1 MEIMETRK
9 LTAGTKA
16 LMVFAFAVMSGFMW
30 RVRGDEGYGSM
41 WGMFAVGVMFV
52 LFIFAF
58 FGNRRKMS
66 YEAIPIAVIL
76 LGITNGS
83 WGTLNTQ
90 MGGYLSG
97 DLPFPGAE
105 QAETVAISPFSGLWI
120 MLLLGF
126 GWMPLFSLF
135 IGSLFSKKEY
145 KLKHYLALIFIFY
158 AVVLGFQF
166 FAAHFIMPFINKEA
180 TEMFSKG
187 LIENGIPL
195 SRMRAYIYNFGSAA
209 WSKTIPFGRN
219 YFASIRAI
227 SYAAGALISSLAALA
242 IMKDGITALISFL
255 FNIISAVS
263 ITLAD
268 AFLIIDSD
276 AGFLARV
283 NAPAFLKG
291 GSWSLWEYFT
301 GFLLGF
307 GMMLVLVCLPERIT
321 RGEGRFEYREP
332 FAKKWFHILYSAVL
346 TLAFTFG
353 ATAARPLG
361 IRIAE
366 QLAKRGLAVNPDRLS
381 LIIIAAVCVLCVAVS
396 FAAAKRN
403 IAARGLPVPV
413 PMRTEDFC
421 LKAAPAYFGITGIL
435 YFFTGDAY
443 ILKFPFREI
452 KNLSALTGMLR
463 DGSFITLL
471 IMILSFVLFY
481 ILYFSAC
488 KKAVRKK

>member
-30 RVRGDEGYGSM
+30 RVRGDGGYGSM

-83 WGTLNTQ
+83 WGTLNAQ

-97 DLPFPGAE
+97 GVPFSGAE

-145 KLKHYLALIFIFY
+145 KLKHYIALIFIFY
-158 AVVLGFQF
+158 AVVLGFKF
-166 FAAHFIMPFINKEA
+166 FAAHYILPFINRTA
-180 TEMFSKG
+180 VDMFAKG
-187 LIENGIPL
+187 LSDGGVEL
-195 SRMRAYIYNFGSAA
+195 SPMMAYIRNFGSAA
-209 WSKTIPFGRN
+209 WAKTIPFGRN

-227 SYAAGALISSLAALA
+227 SYAVGALISSLAALA

-268 AFLIIDSD
+268 AFMIIDSD

-307 GMMLVLVCLPERIT
+307 GMMLVLVCLPEKIT

-332 FAKKWFHILYSAVL
+332 FARKWVHILYSAVL

-353 ATAARPLG
+353 ATAARPAG
-361 IRIAE
+361 IRIAG
-366 QLAKRGLAVNPDRLS
+366 QLAERGFAVNPDRLS
-381 LIIIAAVCVLCVAVS
+381 LIITAAVCVLCVAIA
-396 FAAAKRN
+396 FAAAKKN

-421 LKAAPAYFGITGIL
+421 MKAAPVYFGITGIL
-435 YFFTGDAY
+435 YFFTGNAY
-443 ILKFPFREI
+443 ILKLPFREI

-471 IMILSFVLFY
+471 LMILSFVLFY

>member
-30 RVRGDEGYGSM
+30 RVRGDGGYGSM

-58 FGNRRKMS
+58 FGNHRKMS

-83 WGTLNTQ
+83 WGTLNAQ

-97 DLPFPGAE
+97 GVHFSGAE

-158 AVVLGFQF
+158 AAVLGFKF
-166 FAAHFIMPFINKEA
+166 FAAHYILPFINRTA
-180 TEMFSKG
+180 VDMFAKG
-187 LIENGIPL
+187 LSDSGVEL
-195 SRMRAYIYNFGSAA
+195 SPMMAYIRNFGSAA
-209 WSKTIPFGRN
+209 WAKTIPFGRN

-242 IMKDGITALISFL
+242 IMKNGITALISFL

-268 AFLIIDSD
+268 AFMIIDSD

-307 GMMLVLVCLPERIT
+307 GMMLVLVCLPEKIT

-332 FAKKWFHILYSAVL
+332 FARKWVHILYSAVL

-353 ATAARPLG
+353 ATTARPAG

-366 QLAKRGLAVNPDRLS
+366 QLAERGFAVNPDRLS
-381 LIIIAAVCVLCVAVS
+381 LIITAAVCVLCVAVA
-396 FAAAKRN
+396 FAAAKKN

-421 LKAAPAYFGITGIL
+421 MKAAPAYFSITGIL
-435 YFFTGDAY
+435 YFFTGNAY
-443 ILKFPFREI
+443 ILKLPFRKI

-471 IMILSFVLFY
+471 LMILSFVLFY